1 MAVGGQPDE
10 RLQQFLRQLSPKARA
25 LLIAEFERALLS
37 GAEVPGG
44 DLVLQEVRR
53 AVRESAETPP
63 RIGNPARLFFGSLKP
78 FLFDGERTHKQQGR
92 IARSSIEPIWAWICR
107 DLLPTDAT
115 VFSDEISAA
124 LIADDSAACE
134 RLICSFQDRVA
145 DNIHRALAAARDDE
159 KARRRLAGQLGTVKT
174 LEDVRDLEEI
184 LRARDTLA
192 LIGNRLPSHIRDLA
206 DAQLEGA
213 KALLDSP
220 VVQRARMLPYALI
233 MVSSRLAAP
242 WQLVRLAIKAA
253 QSDDVA
259 RVAATPYA
267 RAVELVLAEIERM
280 VLELK
285 ADLKRGGN
293 VAVTSLLKCI
303 HDAARGLR
311 TELNLAV
318 DSAWGRQ
325 LAAIRAEISSM
336 LKWEIESAPGRMR
349 RLLRPRPASEIAS
362 GAMLDSG
369 DVADTEALIELVSA
383 CRNYA
388 GELAISEM
396 TTRCFNEL
404 EHYLDTGARTL
415 IDGLRGAGHADR
427 PFRQSQVDAAV
438 RFCAKVFGQD
448 YASILAKAAEIA
460 AQHERKAAVRE

>member
-37 GAEVPGG
+37 GTEVPGG

-63 RIGNPARLFFGSLKP
+63 RIGNPARLFFGPLKP

-184 LRARDTLA
+184 LKARDTLA
-192 LIGNRLPSHIRDLA
+192 LIGNRLPSQIRDLA

-220 VVQRARMLPYALI
+220 VVQRARILPYALI

-460 AQHERKAAVRE
+460 AQHKRKAAVRE

>member
-25 LLIAEFERALLS
+25 LLIAELERALLS
-37 GAEVPGG
+37 GTEVPGG

-63 RIGNPARLFFGSLKP
+63 RIGNPARLFFGPLKP

-184 LRARDTLA
+184 LKARDTLA

-213 KALLDSP
+213 KALLDAP
-220 VVQRARMLPYALI
+220 VVQRARILPYALI